1 MADNQQIGA
10 LLANQPSPGF
20 QGQQMQAI
28 LAALLGQ
35 QQGGLPGGG
44 FPQGGLPQ
52 AGGFPQGGGLPQFGG
67 LQGFPAAGLQG
78 QNLPGGGFPGGGF
91 PGGGGGM
98 DLNAM
103 IASLLQQPM
112 GPGANLPTGFSR
124 GF

>member
-52 AGGFPQGGGLPQFGG
+52 GGGLPQFGG
-67 LQGFPAAGLQG
+67 LQGFPAAGFQG
-78 QNLPGGGFPGGGF
+78 QNLPAGGFPGGGF
-91 PGGGGGM
+91 QGGGGGM

-112 GPGANLPTGFSR
+112 GPGLQTGFSR

>member
-44 FPQGGLPQ
+44 FPGGGGLPQ
-52 AGGFPQGGGLPQFGG
+52 AGGFPQPQLGG
-67 LQGFPAAGLQG
+67 LQGFPAAGG
-78 QNLPGGGFPGGGF
+78 QLPAGGFPGGGFPGGGF
-91 PGGGGGM
+91 PGGGGGQ